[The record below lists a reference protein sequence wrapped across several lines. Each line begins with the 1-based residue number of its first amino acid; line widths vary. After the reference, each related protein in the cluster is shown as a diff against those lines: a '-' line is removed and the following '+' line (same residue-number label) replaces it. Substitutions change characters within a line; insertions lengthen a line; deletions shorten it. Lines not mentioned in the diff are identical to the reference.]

1 MGRPRAAK
9 EKGKGG
15 EGGKEDLT
23 GGEGRAQH
31 TSTQILNTPQVRSME
46 RHHKLEEKDTPACVS
61 ALHQPKHTSPRG

>member
-15 EGGKEDLT
+15 EGGKEDLA

-46 RHHKLEEKDTPACVS
+46 
-61 ALHQPKHTSPRG
+61 

>member
-15 EGGKEDLT
+15 EGGKEDLA

-46 RHHKLEEKDTPACVS
+46 GHHKFEEKRHSSLCFSTTPA
-61 ALHQPKHTSPRG
+61 